1 MTFLPSASPD
11 LRIVPAAAPVL
22 SVRDL
27 KVGTPSGFV
36 AVAGISFDIG
46 AGEVVAIVG
55 ESGSGK
61 TATGR
66 AVIGL
71 LPAGLAVTGGSI
83 SIHGREV
90 TALAPR
96 DLRSI
101 RGAVVGMVFQE
112 PMVSLNPALT
122 IGVQMS
128 EAMRIHT
135 AMTDTAI
142 REAILTMLSRVGIAE
157 PAACLAAYP
166 HEFSGGMRQRIMLAS
181 VMLLKP
187 RLLIADEP
195 TTALDTLS
203 QAEVL
208 DLMTELTRESGTAVM
223 LITHNLGLVARYA
236 HRALVMRQGE
246 IVEEGSAR
254 RLLAAPRHA
263 YTRALLDALPR
274 RAVRRAAPVSG
285 DPVIRAEGLSV
296 RFMAGSGWVR
306 SRRTVLAVDGV
317 DLSVHAGETVSLV
330 GGSGS
335 GKTTFGRAMLRLVE
349 PNAGRI
355 IFRGEDVSRLTGPRL
370 LPFRLACQIVFQDP
384 YSSLDPRMR
393 VDAIVREPLRLVPGL
408 DPVEAARR
416 VSAMLDDVG
425 LSGIGDR
432 YPHQLSGGQRQRV
445 AIARALVR
453 RPDFVVAD
461 EPVSALDMTIQKQI
475 LALFRS
481 LQQSY
486 GFACLFVSHD
496 LAAVEE
502 ISDRV
507 VVMQQGRIVEEGS
520 RDAVYD
526 KPRHAYTRRLLAA
539 SPRLGTDGAGS
550 GETTMND
557 QHAIDGRDGLRRIY
571 DQPAEMT
578 TRKILDRLDE
588 HCRRFIALSPF
599 LTIASTSENGTDCSP
614 RGDEPGFVQVVDD
627 RTLLLPDRRGNN
639 ILDTLQNVLTKPEV
653 GLLFLVPG
661 LNETLRVN
669 GKARIVTDPAVLQS
683 MAIKGKIIPS
693 SAMEITVEQV
703 YFHCGRAILRSDLW
717 NAEKKVGREAFPP
730 LGTVLADQI
739 KGVDAETAN
748 QRLNVAYTTNLY

>member
-1 MTFLPSASPD
+1 MTATPAKSGASS
-11 LRIVPAAAPVL
+11 PAVSQPVL
-22 SVRDL
+22 AVRDL
-27 KVGTPSGFV
+27 RVGTPSGFT
-36 AVAGISFDIG
+36 AVAGVSFDIG
-46 AGEVVAIVG
+46 AGEIVAVVG

-71 LPAGLAVTGGSI
+71 LPSGLAVTGGSI
-83 SIHGREV
+83 VIAGEEV
-90 TALAPR
+90 TTLAQGR
-96 DLRSI
+96 LRSI

-112 PMVSLNPALT
+112 PMVSLNPALS
-122 IGVQMS
+122 IGLQMS
-128 EAMRIHT
+128 EALRIHT
-135 AMTDTAI
+135 TLPDAEI
-142 REAILTMLSRVGIAE
+142 RQAILAMLARVGIADPE
-157 PAACLAAYP
+157 GCLSAYP

-208 DLMTELTRESGTAVM
+208 DLMVELTRETGTAVM

-236 HRALVMRQGE
+236 DRALVMRRGE
-246 IVEEGSAR
+246 IVEEGAAR
-254 RLLAAPRHA
+254 RLLADPRHA
-263 YTRALLDALPR
+263 YTRALVDALPR
-274 RAVRRAAPVSG
+274 RTVRRVVAVAR

-296 RFMAGSGWVR
+296 RFASGGGWLRPRRIVR
-306 SRRTVLAVDGV
+306 AVDGV

-335 GKTTFGRAMLRLVE
+335 GKTTLGRTMLRLVE
-349 PNAGRI
+349 PSAGRI
-355 IFRGEDVSRLTGPRL
+355 LFRGEDVSALKGSRL

-393 VDAIVREPLRLVPGL
+393 IGAIVGEPLRLVPGL
-408 DPVEAARR
+408 DAAEAARR
-416 VSAMLDDVG
+416 VAAILDDVG
-425 LSGIGDR
+425 LTGLEAR

-507 VVMQQGRIVEEGS
+507 VVMQEGRIVEEGP

-526 KPRHAYTRRLLAA
+526 HPRHDYTRRLLAA
-539 SPRLGTDGAGS
+539 SPRLDS
-550 GETTMND
+550 ETPAAKGVTMSEP
-557 QHAIDGRDGLRRIY
+557 HAIDGSDGLRRIY
-571 DQPAEMT
+571 DPPAEMT
-578 TRKILDRLDE
+578 TRKILDRLDD

-599 LTIASTSENGTDCSP
+599 LTIASTSEGGTDCSP
-614 RGDEPGFVQVVDD
+614 RGDEPGFVRVVDD

-639 ILDTLQNVLTKPEV
+639 ILDTLQNVLTRPDV

-669 GKARIVTDPAVLQS
+669 GKARIVTDPVVLQS
-683 MAIKGKIIPS
+683 MAIKGKIVPS

-717 NAEKKVGREAFPP
+717 NGEKKVGRDAFPP

-739 KGVDAETAN
+739 KGVDADLAN
-748 QRLNVAYTTNLY
+748 QRLAVAYTTNLY